1 MTEARTSSFPRN
13 VARRLLVTC
22 AYYSTD
28 SFVKHVLPD
37 QIDEFKPVHLGLDE
51 VDTIAK
57 HEPDPLS
64 HENAVDFGRVAAAEK
79 STSATAIQ
87 RRLNRGRLFKKY
99 RGEVKKCARTSGY

>member
-1 MTEARTSSFPRN
+1 MTEARTSSLPRN

-87 RRLNRGRLFKKY
+87 RRLNRGCKVAAK
-99 RGEVKKCARTSGY
+99 EARKIPDISGDS